1 MLLKSI
7 SINKSFYTP
16 EKFQVLK
23 NISMDVK
30 QAEFLTIVGKSGCGK
45 STLLYILGTL
55 DTDYEGQLFFN
66 DELLSGKTQDEL
78 SAFRNQ
84 HLGFVFQFHFLLPE
98 FSVIENVMLPAMKLG
113 KYSHAEIKERA
124 YEKLK
129 MVDVHEQALKAS
141 SKLSGGQQQRVAIA
155 RAMINDPDIL
165 IGDEPKGNLDSAN
178 SQRVQE
184 IFIQLA
190 TEFGKTVI
198 AVTHDTEFAARSHRT
213 IRMSDGEIVG

>member
-1 MLLKSI
+1 MLLKST

-165 IGDEPKGNLDSAN
+165 IGDEPTGNLDSAN

-184 IFIQLA
+184 IFIHLA